1 MSKLKIA
8 FDTNNWV
15 SFTIGKRLIELKDVL
30 LAENIS
36 TYICQ
41 EIKQEYVEVIQRPKL
56 AKYVKPERMIETLE
70 LMAEAC
76 IEVALSSTVQI
87 SRDAKDNYLL
97 ALCQDASLDYLM
109 TGDNDL
115 LVLKTHQNTKILT
128 FADFI
133 IVLDDLS
140 A

>member
-1 MSKLKIA
+1 M
-8 FDTNNWV
+8 
-15 SFTIGKRLIELKDVL
+15 
-30 LAENIS
+30 
-36 TYICQ
+36 
-41 EIKQEYVEVIQRPKL
+41 
-56 AKYVKPERMIETLE
+56 AKYVKPERIIETLE

-97 ALCQDASLDYLM
+97 ALCQDASLDYLI

-115 LVLKTHQNTKILT
+115 LVLETHQNTKILT

-133 IVLDDLS
+133 LILDNLS

>member
-15 SFTIGKRLIELKDVL
+15 SFTIGKRLIQLKNVL

-97 ALCQDASLDYLM
+97 ALPRCQFRLP
-109 TGDNDL
+109 DNGR
-115 LVLKTHQNTKILT
+115 
-128 FADFI
+128 
-133 IVLDDLS
+133 
-140 A
+140 